1 VSITSATKIFTGNLK
16 KSLIILLGLIATGL
30 AACNGGSE
38 SLSIPAQHWN
48 EMDVRIETHPN
59 PPLAGMSEIVVIV
72 TGPHGKPAGDLTVSL
87 RGNDSM
93 PWVQAIQDGF
103 IGVYRRA
110 VDIGGG
116 EAAVVQVRLQQGAVQ
131 KVLLFPLKLA
141 AG

>member
-1 VSITSATKIFTGNLK
+1 MVKALLT
-16 KSLIILLGLIATGL
+16 ILSTLLLAGL
-30 AACNGGSE
+30 AACNSASE
-38 SLSIPAQHWN
+38 TVSIPAQHWN
-48 EMDVRIETHPN
+48 DMVVRIETHPN

-110 VDIGGG
+110 IDIGDGKTA
-116 EAAVVQVRLQQGAVQ
+116 EVQVQLQQGAVQ
-131 KVLLFPLKLA
+131 KVLLFPFKLA

>member
-1 VSITSATKIFTGNLK
+1 MVKAL
-16 KSLIILLGLIATGL
+16 LAILSTLLLAGL
-30 AACNGGSE
+30 AACNSASE
-38 SLSIPAQHWN
+38 TASIPAQLWN
-48 EMDVRIETHPN
+48 EMVVRIETHPN

-110 VDIGGG
+110 IDIGDGKTA
-116 EAAVVQVRLQQGAVQ
+116 EVQVQLQQGAVQ
-131 KVLLFPLKLA
+131 KVLLFPFKLA

>member
-1 VSITSATKIFTGNLK
+1 MVK
-16 KSLIILLGLIATGL
+16 ILLAVTLALLAAGL
-30 AACNGGSE
+30 AACNNESE
-38 SLSIPAQHWN
+38 TASIPAQHWN
-48 EMDVRIETHPN
+48 EMVVHIETHPN

-87 RGNDSM
+87 RGVESL

-110 VDIGGG
+110 IDLGDGKT
-116 EAAVVQVRLQQGAVQ
+116 AVVQVRLQKGDTQ
-131 KVLLFPLKLA
+131 KVLLFPIKLA

>member
-1 VSITSATKIFTGNLK
+1 MVK
-16 KSLIILLGLIATGL
+16 ILLAVTLALLAAGL
-30 AACNGGSE
+30 AACNNESE
-38 SLSIPAQHWN
+38 TPSIPAQHWN
-48 EMDVRIETHPN
+48 EMVVHIETHPN

-87 RGNDSM
+87 RGVESL

-110 VDIGGG
+110 IDLGDGKT
-116 EAAVVQVRLQQGAVQ
+116 AVVQVRLQKGDTQ
-131 KVLLFPLKLA
+131 KVLLFPIKLA